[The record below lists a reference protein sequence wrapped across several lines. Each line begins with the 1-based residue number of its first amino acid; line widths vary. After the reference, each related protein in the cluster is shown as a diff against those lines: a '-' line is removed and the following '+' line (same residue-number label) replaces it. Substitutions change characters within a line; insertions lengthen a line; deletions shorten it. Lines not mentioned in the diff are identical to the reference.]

1 VVVVFKK
8 VLARCRKLP
17 VEIQDFLEEKGIG
30 SADQGRLSRLQ
41 RFAHF
46 WLLTAK
52 SFSRNRCPVRAAA
65 LAYTTL
71 LALIPMLVVAL
82 GVSTSILK
90 KEGEQRITE
99 IIDKFVATVVPPA
112 MAETNATNGVVV
124 EVERAPRVTGET
136 NNPAASPAVGNAS
149 DGDVRKQAARSIQT
163 FIQNTKS
170 ASLGITGTILLVFVA
185 ISMLSRVEATFND
198 IWGVSQG
205 RSWISRVVQYWAVI
219 TLGPVLLAAALGL
232 ASGPHLQSTKAL
244 LGSMPFVGSLL
255 FQFLPVVVLCL
266 AFGSLYMLMPN
277 TRVHWRAALAGGLVG
292 GILWHLNNYFSV
304 LYVSRVVTNSKIY
317 GGLAMVPV
325 FMVGL
330 YFDWLILLFGAQVS
344 YAYQNRAAYLQEKQM
359 EHISQRGREF
369 IALRLMECIG
379 QRFQHG
385 DPPATVLEIADGLA
399 VPTRLV
405 QRIMLTLMNARLVV
419 EVAGEETGYTPARP
433 LETITCHDILLA
445 LRAGN
450 GQELGTRDG
459 PGRAEVGGEFQ
470 RILEAERKAASAV
483 SVLALV
489 NRTEAIAG
497 KAIKAVGGG
506 KLG

>member
-1 VVVVFKK
+1 
-8 VLARCRKLP
+8 
-17 VEIQDFLEEKGIG
+17 VEIQEFLEEKGVG
-30 SADQGRLSRLQ
+30 SADQGQLSRLH

-112 MAETNATNGVVV
+112 VVETNATNGVVV
-124 EVERAPRVTGET
+124 EVERAPRSTGET
-136 NNPAASPAVGNAS
+136 NSAVVNLATGNTNE
-149 DGDVRKQAARSIQT
+149 GDVRKQAARSIHA

-170 ASLGITGTILLVFVA
+170 ASLGITGTVLLVFVA

-198 IWGVSQG
+198 IWGVSRG
-205 RSWISRVVQYWAVI
+205 RSWIARVVQYWAVI
-219 TLGPVLLAAALGL
+219 SLGPVLLAAALGL
-232 ASGPHLQSTKAL
+232 ASGPHLQSTKRL

-255 FQFLPVVVLCL
+255 FQLLPVIVLCL
-266 AFGSLYMLMPN
+266 AFASFYMLMPN
-277 TRVHWRAALAGGLVG
+277 TRVHWQAALAGGLVG

-385 DPPATVLEIADGLA
+385 EAPATIVDIADGLA

-405 QRIMLTLMNARLVV
+405 QRVMQTLMAASLVV
-419 EVAGEETGYTPARP
+419 EVAGKETAYTPARP
-433 LETITCHDILLA
+433 LEAITCHDILLA

-450 GQELGTRDG
+450 GQELATRDG
-459 PGRAEVGGEFQ
+459 PARAEVVGEFE
-470 RILEAERKAASAV
+470 RILEAERKAASSV

-489 NRTEAIAG
+489 NRTETLAG
-497 KAIKAVGGG
+497 KPIKAVGDG